1 MVMRRVMVVCQ
12 ISLDVLVEMGH
23 KELKEIGINAYGHR
37 HKIIKAVERL
47 LSGPQSTYTHTRKH
61 THTHTHTLTHT
72 HTHTLTRVHKR
83 VPSILPYTSTSL
95 HTLSSPQSSVQ
106 CLQGLWQ
113 TDSPVA
119 KAPHVLFTPPSN
131 SPHCIFNTA

>member
-47 LSGPQSTYTHTRKH
+47 LSGPQSTYTHTH
-61 THTHTHTLTHT
+61 THTPTHTHTHKHTKTHTQPHKHHHNHTQPHAHPHT
-72 HTHTLTRVHKR
+72 HTH
-83 VPSILPYTSTSL
+83 PYA
-95 HTLSSPQSSVQ
+95 HTHTPPPRL
-106 CLQGLWQ
+106 
-113 TDSPVA
+113 DSPVRCGCMC
-119 KAPHVLFTPPSN
+119 V
-131 SPHCIFNTA
+131 CVCVCGCVCV